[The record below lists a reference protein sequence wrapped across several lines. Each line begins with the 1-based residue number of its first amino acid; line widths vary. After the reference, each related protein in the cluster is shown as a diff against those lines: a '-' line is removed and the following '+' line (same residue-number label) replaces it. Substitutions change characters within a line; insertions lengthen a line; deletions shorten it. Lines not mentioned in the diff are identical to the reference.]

1 VTDSSAIEL
10 EPGLFRVIVLG
21 EPVSW
26 KRPEHNP
33 RTGQTFVEATTA
45 RFRSVV
51 REACRPIVDA
61 PGFKLIEGPVE
72 LGCQFYYPRPKGW
85 ARWQHELADQGVLFF
100 KPSGADLDNLFKGV
114 QDAIQG
120 VLIRNDRQVASYG
133 PSGKIYDTRPR
144 VEIMLRLLQSEH
156 DLRQVWLARQPP
168 KKAKP
173 ALPLLELLP

>member
-1 VTDSSAIEL
+1 VSESTAVEL

-26 KRPEHNP
+26 KRPEFNP
-33 RTGQTFVEATTA
+33 RTGQTFVEATTT

-51 REACRPIVDA
+51 REACRPIVDTA
-61 PGFKLIEGPVE
+61 GFKMIEGPVE

-85 ARWQHELADQGVLFF
+85 ARWQHELADEGVLFF

-133 PSGKIYDTRPR
+133 PSGKLYDVRPR
-144 VEIMLRLLQSEH
+144 VEIMLRLLASEYQ
-156 DLRQVWLARQPP
+156 LKQVWRERRPP
-168 KKAKP
+168 KEAKP
-173 ALPLLELLP
+173 APLLLDL